1 MEPKFCTL
9 HQAAQNPQIP
19 FSEYALRRLA
29 KAGKLPC
36 VYSGTRCLVNLP
48 RLIEQVENAPGN
60 LWTDVNGGGVRD

>member
-1 MEPKFCTL
+1 MEQKFCTL
-9 HQAAQNPQIP
+9 HQAAQSPQIP

-36 VYSGTRCLVNLP
+36 VYSGSRCLVNLP

-60 LWTDVNGGGVRD
+60 LWADAKGGDVLD

>member
-1 MEPKFCTL
+1 MKQNFCSL
-9 HQAAQNPQIP
+9 HEAAQNPQIP

-48 RLIEQVENAPGN
+48 RLLEQIENAPGN
-60 LWTDVNGGGVRD
+60 LWANNGGEQV

>member
-1 MEPKFCTL
+1 MKQNFCSL
-9 HQAAQNPQIP
+9 HEAAQNPQIP

-48 RLIEQVENAPGN
+48 RLLEQIENTPGN
-60 LWTDVNGGGVRD
+60 LWANNGGEQV